1 MKNLKS
7 ILAKH
12 SGRGADGKVSVR
24 HQGGRQKR
32 FLREIDFKR
41 SLRGVVAKVERIEY
55 DPNRTAN
62 VALLLYKNGE
72 RRYILS
78 PEDLKVGDRIQSGS
92 GALPKSGNAL
102 PLGEIP
108 VGTPIHNIEITPGK
122 GGQIVR
128 SAGSVAIIQGRELP
142 YILVKMPSN
151 EIRRFAAT
159 CFATIGQVGKVDKGR
174 LGLAGRRRRMGRRPR
189 VRGVA
194 MHPGAHPHGGGEG
207 RSGEGMPPKTPWGK
221 SARGVKTRRKK
232 KYSDRLIVKRRRIG
246 YGSKS

>member
-12 SGRGADGKVSVR
+12 SGRGAGGKISVR

-32 FLREIDFKR
+32 FLREINFKR
-41 SLRGVVAKVERIEY
+41 SKRDVLAKVETIEY

-62 VALLLYKNGE
+62 IALLLYKDGA
-72 RRYILS
+72 RSYILA
-78 PEDLKVGDRIQSGS
+78 PEGLKVGDRIQSGS
-92 GALPKSGNAL
+92 GALPKTANAL

-108 VGTPIHNIEITPGK
+108 VGSPIHNIEINPGK

-128 SAGSVAIIQGRELP
+128 AAGTVAIIQGREP
-142 YILVKMPSN
+142 GFVLVKMPSN
-151 EIRRFAAT
+151 EIRRFPVN
-159 CFATIGQVGKVDKGR
+159 CFATIGQVARVDKGR

-221 SARGVKTRRKK
+221 AARGVKTRKTR
-232 KYSDRLIVKRRRIG
+232 KYSDRLIVTRRRIG
-246 YGSKS
+246 YGSK

>member
-41 SLRGVVAKVERIEY
+41 SKREIPARVDSIEY

-62 VALLLYKNGE
+62 IALLLYKDGE
-72 RRYILS
+72 RRYILA
-78 PEDLKVGDRIQSGS
+78 PEGLKVGDRLQAGS
-92 GALPKSGNAL
+92 GALPKVGNAL

-108 VGTPIHNIEITPGK
+108 VGTPIHNIEINLGK

-128 SAGSVAIIQGRELP
+128 AAGSVAIIQGREP
-142 YILVKMPSN
+142 DFVLVKMPSN
-151 EIRRFAAT
+151 EIRRFPIV
-159 CFATIGQVGKVDKGR
+159 CFATIGQVGRVDKGR

-221 SARGVKTRRKK
+221 AARGVKTRRKR
-232 KYSDRLIVKRRRIG
+232 KYSDRLIVTKRRIG
-246 YGSKS
+246 YGSKN